1 MKITEFTCTPVHTR
15 RQTGLVSQHVIVEIH
30 TDGEL
35 VGIGEIS
42 DLNHEPLYMP
52 DVDDLART
60 LTTLFGGQDVLDTAA
75 LEILLARSYPG
86 NLLNGGIS
94 MAFYDIA
101 GKALGVPV
109 YTFFGGKYR
118 DRIKMCYPLF
128 RMHAPEDVE
137 DRLETVR
144 DLLNEG
150 YDLFRLYVGGNLD
163 LDMAFLEQFSA
174 EFGGRARIKSL
185 DFSGLLTWKES
196 VSAIERFE
204 RFDFDMV
211 ESPSWGR
218 NARGLAEVRKRIS
231 KPVSE
236 HAESFAHAREYIER
250 EAVDIFNICIDSLG
264 GLRDVQAVYQLARI
278 YGIKTLSGTTQ
289 ELSIGT
295 SAQGQVVAAMPNL
308 DYPSDFAGGR
318 LYLDDVVVERV
329 RYENGSLV
337 VPDGPGLGMTLDP
350 EKLRALSRPL
360 VAIAETVEIP

>member
-1 MKITEFTCTPVHTR
+1 MKITEITCTPVHTR

-30 TDGEL
+30 TDSEL

-75 LEILLARSYPG
+75 LETLLARSYPG

-118 DRIKMCYPLF
+118 DSIKMCYPLF

-137 DRLETVR
+137 DRLETAR

-150 YDLFRLYVGGNLD
+150 YDLFRLYVAGNLD

-211 ESPSWGR
+211 EAPPGAATPAAWPRCASASRSPSASTPR
-218 NARGLAEVRKRIS
+218 VLRTRVSTSSARRWTSSTFASIRWAAYATS
-231 KPVSE
+231 KPST
-236 HAESFAHAREYIER
+236 S
-250 EAVDIFNICIDSLG
+250 SLAFT
-264 GLRDVQAVYQLARI
+264 V
-278 YGIKTLSGTTQ
+278 
-289 ELSIGT
+289 
-295 SAQGQVVAAMPNL
+295 
-308 DYPSDFAGGR
+308 
-318 LYLDDVVVERV
+318 
-329 RYENGSLV
+329 
-337 VPDGPGLGMTLDP
+337 
-350 EKLRALSRPL
+350 SRP
-360 VAIAETVEIP
+360 